1 MVSPFMSFATGAL
14 QAVDKNIDRY
24 RAEKAA
30 EKERED
36 AAAQRM
42 KELEFQRETR
52 LEAGRISADATK
64 EAARIRAG
72 ASDTKNFITIGDLK
86 IPKMKGAEGVT
97 STITYLAQ
105 NPEAYAAAKKDA
117 TLAPL
122 LEAQLARAVM
132 GAKSMSEFYERVSPV
147 SKRAPRMGQLS
158 VLFRPALR
166 NNPLLLRDIQAL
178 EDMGVD
184 IPQAP
189 SGAAAQIKS
198 GGEVKYVPDGEWVSP
213 VIETLDR
220 TTLGGL
226 KGANMPEKVA
236 SATRRLGNR
245 NYDKGQGAYQG
256 NNKFWSAASSPFV
269 KFISTTGQASEE
281 ETKAA
286 MDWINNPMH
295 GFVDEQGRKTED
307 YFLLV
312 DTYANKSAGTTNQ
325 GFGTTP
331 STVTEILARDSTAKK
346 ERESVVEALPLA
358 QAAKRNLMRLQD
370 KVKETGTGSRFTTS
384 LLAGITG
391 GEALVRDS
399 INIVANALARPP
411 VEGRVGNYDSAVRAR
426 FEKVTKELDAAKRG
440 NNKEALAAAEIKMLE
455 TALAYQLTSIL
466 QGGTG
471 GRTISDTD
479 VTRALDLF
487 GGNLLSLPQKQ
498 GKLKFI
504 MGMVD
509 KTIERGK
516 LFSLAKETD
525 NAEYYRTIKKLDN
538 SARFTNY
545 NLDNLEQTANDLNTQ
560 FPNQTGGGPISQT
573 ISKIAGLNPDYKEEV
588 YRNEITNLLGNAEP
602 LVSGGRYVVNK
613 NDATKWA
620 NAVKSGNPQTI
631 ERIAKELNEGGG
643 NRAFDGKSGKV
654 IPIKYFVGP
663 DGDAEIQP
671 MGETEQSVETPAADS
686 ALAAKGRKPSG
697 ESRTGATTEDAIL
710 KLFEVRQ
717 QPKRNRPPGR

>member
-30 EKERED
+30 EAERED
-36 AAAQRM
+36 AAAQRL
-42 KELEFQRETR
+42 KELEFQRETK

-72 ASDTKNFITIGDLK
+72 ASDTKNFINIGDLK

-132 GAKSMSEFYERVSPV
+132 AAKTMTDFYERVSPV
-147 SKRAPRMGQLS
+147 SKRAPRMAQLS

-213 VIETLDR
+213 VVQTLDR

-226 KGANMPEKVA
+226 KGTNMPEKVA

-245 NYDKGQGAYQG
+245 NYDKGQGSYQG

-312 DTYANKSAGTTNQ
+312 DTYANKSAGDTNS

-331 STVTEILARDSTAKK
+331 SRLVEILATDSTAKK

-358 QAAKRNLMRLQD
+358 QAAKRNLMRLQE
-370 KVKETGTGSRFTTS
+370 KVGETGTGSRFTTS
-384 LLAGITG
+384 LLSGITG
-391 GEALVRDS
+391 GEALIRDS

-411 VEGRVGNYDSAVRAR
+411 AEGRIGSYKEGVRAK
-426 FEKVTKELDAAKRG
+426 FEKVTKELDAARRG

-487 GGNLLSLPQKQ
+487 GGNLLSVQQKQ

-516 LFSLAKETD
+516 LFSLVKETD

-545 NLDNLEQTANDLNTQ
+545 NLNNLEQTVKDLNAQ
-560 FPNQTGGGPISQT
+560 FPNKREGGSITSIISDL
-573 ISKIAGLNPDYKEEV
+573 SNLNSPNYKAEV
-588 YRNEITNLLGNAEP
+588 YRDQITNLVGNSEP
-602 LVSGGRYVVNK
+602 ELRAGRYVLNK
-613 NDATKWA
+613 DDSQKWK
-620 NAVKSGNPQTI
+620 NAVETGNPEVIQRVSRELEESGRNRIFDGQSGTIVPIRWSVDSQGKPSFKTI
-631 ERIAKELNEGGG
+631 EQA
-643 NRAFDGKSGKV
+643 
-654 IPIKYFVGP
+654 
-663 DGDAEIQP
+663 
-671 MGETEQSVETPAADS
+671 PAADS
-686 ALAAKGRKPSG
+686 TLATVGRKPSG